1 VFQISSRS
9 DRPRV
14 VRQLLLVLLLA
25 VVTVSAASAQ
35 PTFSK
40 AFLPATIGPG
50 SGSTLTFTIDNT
62 GSGVP
67 LTGLAF
73 TDVLP
78 AGVTLAT
85 PASPQSSC
93 GGTLSAP
100 DGGGTVTL
108 ADGLLGGLGTCFVSV
123 NVTSATPGTH
133 MNVSGDL
140 TSSAGNSGSASAD
153 LVVDSGRP
161 GFTKSFSPSSV
172 PSGSRATLTFT
183 IDNTLNP
190 SQATSMTF
198 TDALPAGLEVADP
211 ANVTNTCADGPL
223 TGGVVIAVPGTNV
236 ISLGSGGGLDVA
248 AVAAAGACAVS
259 VDVVATGVG
268 ALGNT
273 SGELTSIQGLS
284 LVNSGH
290 AGDVLTATASEL
302 LLVKEFTDDPVPPGG
317 IVTLELTITNFS
329 RDVSATGI
337 AFSDNLG
344 DAGGTLSG
352 LAVSG
357 PLPTNPCGAGST
369 LAGTTT
375 LTLTGGNL
383 APGASCTFSVSLQ
396 VPAAATPGVYP
407 NTTTA
412 VTGDLGGSPV
422 VGNAATDSL
431 FVFPAPVFT
440 KTFLDSPVVAGGS
453 TRLQFSITNTSLTS
467 MATDISFI
475 DELTTFLPFPVSV
488 TLPAAGFCGGGASM
502 SLIGLGTDR
511 QGLFMAGGSLAAGAS
526 CTFEVT
532 IDLPATLPAGFQTNV
547 SQELTATVDGA
558 TVTAGPAV
566 ASFEV
571 VAGPQLVKEFVD
583 DPVLPGGTATLR
595 FTLTHDQ
602 NASADATGI
611 AFNDD
616 LNAALTGLVAVGLPM
631 NDVCGVGSQVSGTST
646 VSFTG
651 GTLAPGA
658 SCQFDVTVQVPMAAL
673 AGVYT
678 NTTSD
683 VTATVSGLAVSFPGA
698 SDDLTVAGL
707 SLAKQFTDDP
717 VIPGGMVTLQFTIT
731 NAPGA
736 AAASSIAFSDDLG
749 AVASGLTFDPGSV
762 PMAPCGVG
770 SSIVL
775 SSGNRF
781 LSFSGGSLGAG
792 EMCQF
797 SVTVNVGAGVPSGV
811 YPNSTQ
817 SFSAVVDG
825 NLLFLANAAD
835 TLTVAGDLL
844 LLTKTF
850 LTNPVGPGAMVDLRF
865 ELTNLSLA
873 GTATGI
879 TFTDDLAAALT
890 GLQAVTLPMNGFC
903 GAGSQLTGAGLLT
916 LTGAEL
922 APGASCIFTATLQ
935 VPAMPA
941 ASAAVN
947 TTSQVTGTIGGLG
960 VTGDPA
966 TDTLTIQAT
975 GFTKT
980 FDGPTVAGG
989 TAVLTFTIDNLVG
1002 TAVDQLGFVDD
1013 LGAALTDLAAT
1024 GLPLVDPCGAGSTLA
1039 GTSVLTLSGGSLGPN
1054 GSCSF
1059 NVTVQVPAGATPGDY
1074 LNTTSDL
1081 SASGLVLAPP
1091 ATATLAI
1098 EPPPTFAKVF
1108 APGTI
1113 GTGGVSTLTFTID
1126 NTASAVMATGLAF
1139 TDNLPAGVEV
1149 ANPSNASTTCG
1160 GGTVTAVPGSG
1171 VVTLTGGT
1179 VGAMASCTV
1188 SVDVTGTASGSHV
1201 NVTGDLISSSGNS
1214 GTATATLLVDPPPT
1228 FSKAFSPTAV
1238 GLGEVTTLTFTIDNT
1253 ASSLDATGLSFTD
1266 NLPAGMGVAD
1276 PANASST
1283 CGGMVDAVPG
1293 ATSVGLAGG
1302 SVMAGA
1308 VCAVS
1313 VDVVVY
1319 TLGDKTN
1326 VTEILS
1332 SSVGESA
1339 PATAVLA
1346 VSGNV
1351 TEIPTLGGWGLLL
1364 LAFGLALAAAW
1375 KVTQM

>member
-1 VFQISSRS
+1 VSPVHPCSRV
-9 DRPRV
+9 RFA
-14 VRQLLLVLLLA
+14 RQLLAVLVLGA
-25 VVTVSAASAQ
+25 ATASAASAQ

-40 AFLPATIGPG
+40 GFLPATIGPG
-50 SGSTLTFTIDNT
+50 SGSTLTFTIDNMA
-62 GSGVP
+62 SGTPVTD
-67 LTGLAF
+67 LDF
-73 TDVLP
+73 TDNLP

-93 GGTLSAP
+93 GGTVAAP
-100 DGGGTVTL
+100 DGGGTITL
-108 ADGLLGGLGTCFVSV
+108 TGGSVAGFSTCFVTV

-140 TSSAGNSGSASAD
+140 TSSAGNSGPASAD
-153 LVVDSGRP
+153 LTVGTDRP
-161 GFTKSFSPSSV
+161 GFSKSFSPSSV
-172 PSGSRATLTFT
+172 SPGSRATLTFT

-190 SQATSMTF
+190 SQVTSMTF
-198 TDALPAGLEVADP
+198 IDALPAGLEVADP

-223 TGGVVIAVPGTNV
+223 TGGVVVAVPGTNV
-236 ISLGSGGGLDVA
+236 ISLGSGLGADIP
-248 AVAAAGACAVS
+248 AVAAGGTCTVS

-268 ALGNT
+268 VLENT
-273 SGELTSIQGLS
+273 SGTLASILGFPLLESGTAGAVLTS
-284 LVNSGH
+284 
-290 AGDVLTATASEL
+290 TRSEL
-302 LLVKEFTDDPVPPGG
+302 LLVKEFTDDAVPPGG
-317 IVTLELTITNFS
+317 TVTLEFTITNFS
-329 RDVSATGI
+329 RDLTATNI
-337 AFSDNLG
+337 SFTDNLG

-352 LAVSG
+352 LAVTG

-375 LTLTGGNL
+375 LTLTGGSL
-383 APGASCTFSVSLQ
+383 APEASCTFSVSLQ
-396 VPAAATPGVYP
+396 VPAAATPGIYP
-407 NTTTA
+407 NTTSP
-412 VTGDLGGSPV
+412 VQGDLGGSPV
-422 VGNAATDSL
+422 MGNAATDSL

-502 SLIGLGTDR
+502 ALVGLGIDR
-511 QGLFMAGGSLAAGAS
+511 QGLFMTGGSLAAGDT

-532 IDLPATLPAGFQTNV
+532 IDLPQTLPAGVFTNV
-547 SQELTATVDGA
+547 SQELTATVDA
-558 TVTAGPAV
+558 STVSAGPAV

-571 VAGPQLVKEFVD
+571 VAGPRLVKEFVD
-583 DPVLPGGTATLR
+583 DPVLPGGMATLR
-595 FTLTHDQ
+595 FTLTHDP

-611 AFNDD
+611 AFTDN
-616 LNAALTGLVAVGLPM
+616 LSAALVGLGAVGLPM
-631 NDVCGVGSQVSGTST
+631 NDVCGTGSQVSGTST

-658 SCQFDVTVQVPMAAL
+658 SCQFDVIVQVPMAAL

-683 VTATVSGLAVSFPGA
+683 VAATVSGLAVSFPPA
-698 SDDLTVAGL
+698 TDDLTVAGL
-707 SLAKQFTDDP
+707 SLAKEFTNDP
-717 VIPGGMVTLQFTIT
+717 VIPGSSATLQFTIM
-731 NAPGA
+731 NAAGA
-736 AAASSIAFSDDLG
+736 PAASGIFFTDDLSG
-749 AVASGLTFDPGSV
+749 LASGLTFDPGSIPV
-762 PMAPCGVG
+762 TPCGAG
-770 SSIVL
+770 STISL
-775 SSGNRF
+775 SGGNTALTF
-781 LSFSGGSLGAG
+781 AGGSLGAG

-797 SVTVNVGAGVPSGV
+797 SVTVTVGAAVPSGV
-811 YPNSTQ
+811 YTNRTQ
-817 SFSAVVDG
+817 SFRAVIDG
-825 NLLFLANAAD
+825 NLLVLANAVD
-835 TLTVAGDLL
+835 NLTVAGDLL

-850 LTNPVGPGAMVDLRF
+850 LTNPVGPGATVDLQF

-879 TFTDDLAAALT
+879 TFTDDLDAALT
-890 GLQAVTLPMNGFC
+890 GLQAVSLPMDGFC
-903 GAGSQLTGAGLLT
+903 GMGSQLTGAGSLT
-916 LTGAEL
+916 LTGGEL
-922 APGASCIFTATLQ
+922 GPGASCMFTATLQ

-980 FDGPTVAGG
+980 FDGPTVTGG
-989 TAVLTFTIDNLVG
+989 TAALTFTIDNLVG
-1002 TAVDQLGFVDD
+1002 TAVDQLGFTDD
-1013 LGAALTDLAAT
+1013 LSAALAGLVAT
-1024 GLPLVDPCGAGSTLA
+1024 GLPLVDPCGSG
-1039 GTSVLTLSGGSLGPN
+1039 SVLSGTGLLTFSGGSLGPN

-1059 NVTVQVPAGATPGDY
+1059 TVTVQVPTGIMPGGY
-1074 LNTTSDL
+1074 VNTTSDL
-1081 SASGLVLAPP
+1081 FAGGVVVGPA

-1098 EPPPTFAKVF
+1098 EPPPTFGKGF
-1108 APGTI
+1108 APSAI
-1113 GTGGVSTLTFTID
+1113 GTNGVSTLTFTID
-1126 NTASAVMATGLAF
+1126 NSASDVMATGLAF

-1160 GGTVTAVPGSG
+1160 VGTVTAVPSSG
-1171 VVTLTGGT
+1171 VVTLTGGS
-1179 VGAMASCTV
+1179 VPALLSCTV

-1201 NVTGDLISSSGNS
+1201 NVTGDLTSSSGNS

-1228 FSKAFSPTAV
+1228 FSKDFSPTAI

-1266 NLPAGMGVAD
+1266 NLPAGMEVAD
-1276 PANASST
+1276 PANVVNT

-1332 SSVGESA
+1332 SSLGESA

-1346 VSGNV
+1346 VGGSV
-1351 TEIPTLGGWGLLL
+1351 LEIPTLGGWGLLL
-1364 LAFGLALAAAW
+1364 LAFGLALAAVW
-1375 KVTQM
+1375 KMT